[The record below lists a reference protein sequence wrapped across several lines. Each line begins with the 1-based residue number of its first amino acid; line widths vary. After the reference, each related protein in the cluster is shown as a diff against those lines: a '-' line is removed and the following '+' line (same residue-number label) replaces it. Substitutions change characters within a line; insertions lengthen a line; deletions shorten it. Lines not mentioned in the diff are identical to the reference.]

1 MRNQTDA
8 ADKNE
13 ITGFWT
19 KVMRGNHAAED
30 LSEIKVQIKASEL
43 LSKHLGMFKESKES
57 EESRSAIEF
66 VGDEH
71 LAD

>member
-1 MRNQTDA
+1 MQNQA
-8 ADKNE
+8 EEANEKE
-13 ITGFWT
+13 ITEFWT
-19 KVMRGNHAAED
+19 EVMRGKRSAED

-57 EESRSAIEF
+57 PRKIEF

-71 LAD
+71 LPD